1 MPTPADFR
9 TFNDYRNAD
18 ATYREHHRAVEKW
31 TAIRSA
37 LPAGTIPAR
46 VGTVE
51 ANRTRAMEARSAR
64 EDELREAWITARA
77 STQSDA

>member
-1 MPTPADFR
+1 MPTPAGFR

-31 TAIRSA
+31 TAVRRA

-46 VGTVE
+46 AGTVE
-51 ANRTRAMEARSAR
+51 ANRKRAMDARTAR
-64 EDELREAWITARA
+64 ENELREAWIAARA
-77 STQSDA
+77 